1 MNVGQA
7 LGEAYVLLRADPS
20 QLNRDLD
27 KARKDVFKSLDE
39 TGARAQ
45 SVGAK
50 MTASFTA
57 PIVGLGA
64 VATKSF
70 MSFEGAINKVRAA
83 LDPTADQ
90 LKQIEAAALEWGA
103 KTKFSATESAEALG
117 ELGKAGFTVNQ
128 SIAALPATLQMATVA
143 EMSLADAATLT
154 ADTLTQ
160 YGLGVEKAG
169 MVNDVL
175 TLAAQRSTVDITQLG
190 DALKYAGPVA
200 GAFGMDIQATAAAL
214 AEFGNAGIKA
224 DMAGTALRN
233 ILTDIENPTKGMS
246 DTLKELGIETLKSA
260 DGTIKLA
267 DVIDKLREKGATAGQ
282 VMAAFGD
289 RAGPGMVA
297 LVAKGSEGLR
307 ALEVDLRNAEGT
319 AEKAANTFMSGLGGA
334 VEEMSGSL
342 ETAGVAVGKILAPAL
357 KEAAGLVGSLA
368 DFVGGTLVPAFQ
380 SLPQPVQAGVGAL
393 LALTAA
399 AGPAVYVGGTLIRSY
414 RDVADTFAVVRGG
427 VSGLATALPGLAS
440 AGLVAAKAAA
450 VLAVAWASWKVGE
463 KIGEVT
469 GATDWIGK
477 KLAGALYGVTEA
489 EYNATRAAQKSAEA
503 RKANTAATSDAE
515 KAIAKVQG
523 EIAALTGSQ
532 DRNSTAANNNA
543 KATGNAGK
551 AHKAAKTDAEKYRA
565 ELDQLTQQFSG
576 GGIIRSA
583 EMYIE
588 VLKRIGGAQRVTAQ
602 EARTM
607 GDTMLDALA
616 KLNALGQS
624 GSATAAKI
632 GSAYVSLQAGP
643 KLDMRTSLLE
653 NASASKN
660 DLIVSRNLFGDKP
673 IELPVAVKP
682 TGVPTAAGQ
691 GWAAKLFS
699 GFTKDGGNALGQQL
713 GQSVIGAVQGGGS
726 VSKAIGATL
735 GNTVGQQ
742 AGTMVGDLVSKG
754 ISKAVGSTTGKVVGA
769 ALGSVVPVFGTI
781 IGGMIGSWVG
791 GMIGKGKREAAETAN
806 MREDLI
812 KQAGGLENL
821 QKRADAAGVSIDKLM
836 DTKKPKEFTKEVEK
850 VNKAFDELKK
860 KEEGIKVA
868 AGGIETYAKGVA
880 AQLTN
885 GVDGATESV
894 DRLAVMSLATFAGMV
909 RQTGDVIGAVMA
921 MPTAFQTV
929 TESIQSGLGGS
940 EVAAQMA
947 GMFST
952 VRDNEDVFAIISGIG
967 QAFTGLGQA
976 MLVDHRISQA
986 FGSELAA
993 QLQVIKDRGGDVNMT
1008 LAMMQP
1014 NLQKL
1019 WEHQAKYKDITDEA
1033 TLAMLRQAEE
1043 QGLVG
1048 NAMRDTNERILDVLL
1063 AIGDVLGAQLP
1074 SDINRFQS
1082 AMDNVRPPT
1091 WTIGVEFDVAN
1102 MPAPNGGEY
1111 GSPSPAPIPLND
1123 GGYAD
1128 WGSRGTLAVLH
1139 NDEAVMPID
1148 RLMQAIE
1155 AGRGG
1160 GDGDLVS
1167 AIAAMGR
1174 PNVTIAPTFQGTLGE
1189 EMRSFLRESL
1199 IPDVIRVMQD
1209 SGELRDGFFN
1219 LQHGAGA
1226 AEGTA

>member
-7 LGEAYVLLRADPS
+7 LGEAYVLLRADPT

-27 KARKDVFKSLDE
+27 KARQTVEKELN
-39 TGARAQ
+39 RAGERMQ

-50 MTASFTA
+50 MTAVFTV
-57 PIVGLGA
+57 PLVGAG
-64 VATKSF
+64 VAAAKSF
-70 MSFEGAINKVRAA
+70 MSFEGAINKVQAA
-83 LDPTADQ
+83 LDPTASQ
-90 LKQIEAAALEWGA
+90 LKQIEAAAIEWGA

-117 ELGKAGFTVNQ
+117 ELGKAGFTVEQ
-128 SIAALPATLQMATVA
+128 SITALPATLQMATIA

-160 YGLGVEKAG
+160 FNMRVEDAG
-169 MVNDVL
+169 KVNDIL
-175 TLAAQRSTVDITQLG
+175 TVAAQRSTVDVSQLG

-200 GAFGMDIQATAAAL
+200 GAFGMDISATAAAL

-233 ILTDIENPTKGMS
+233 ILTDIEVPTKGMK

-267 DVIDKLREKGATAGQ
+267 EVIDTLRAKGATAGQ
-282 VMAAFGD
+282 VMTAFGD
-289 RAGPGMVA
+289 RAGPAMVA
-297 LVAKGSEGLR
+297 MVAKGSAGLR
-307 ALEVDLRNAEGT
+307 ELEKDLNNSAGA
-319 AEKAANTFMSGLGGA
+319 AEKAANTVMQGFGGA
-334 VEEMSGSL
+334 MEEMRGSV

-357 KEAAGLVGSLA
+357 TATAKAVGSLA
-368 DFVGGTLVPAFQ
+368 DFVTGTVVPAFEA
-380 SLPQPVQAGVGAL
+380 LPVPVQATVGGI

-399 AGPAVYVGGTLIRSY
+399 AGPAVYVGGTLVRSY

-427 VSGLATALPGLAS
+427 VSGLAGAMPGLAS
-440 AGLVAAKAAA
+440 AGLIAAKAAL
-450 VLAVAWASWKVGE
+450 VLGVAWASWKVGE

-477 KLAGALYGVTEA
+477 KLAGALYGVSEA
-489 EYNATRAAQKSAEA
+489 QYNATRAAVKGAEA
-503 RKANTAATSDAE
+503 AKTQADASGGVAS
-515 KAIAKVQG
+515 AIAKVEG
-523 EIAALTGSQ
+523 ELK
-532 DRNSTAANNNA
+532 N
-543 KATGNAGK
+543 ATGATNQNTTASGRNAAAKGK
-551 AHKAAKTDAEKYRA
+551 QAEADKKAAEEAKRHRE
-565 ELDQLTQQFSG
+565 ELDRLTEQFSG
-576 GGIIRSA
+576 KGIIGQA
-583 EMYIE
+583 EQYIT
-588 VLKRIGGAQRVTAQ
+588 VLQRIGGAQRVTAQ

-624 GSATAAKI
+624 GSAQAAKI
-632 GSAYVSLQAGP
+632 GAAYVSLQAAP

-653 NASASKN
+653 NAGASLTDQITN
-660 DLIVSRNLFGDKP
+660 RNVLGNKP

-682 TGVPTAAGQ
+682 SAIAEGP
-691 GWAAKLFS
+691 GWASKLFA

-742 AGTMVGDLVSKG
+742 AGSMVGELVSKG

-781 IGGMIGSWVG
+781 IGGMVGSWVG

-812 KQAGGLENL
+812 KQAGGLEQL
-821 QKRADAAGVSIDKLM
+821 QKRADQAGVSIDKLM

-850 VNKAFDELKK
+850 VNAAFDELKK
-860 KEEGIKVA
+860 KEDGIKVA
-868 AGGIETYAKGVA
+868 AGGVETYARGVA
-880 AQLTN
+880 SQLAAGIDTA
-885 GVDGATESV
+885 GASV
-894 DRLAVMSLATFAGMV
+894 ERLSAITMGTFAGMV
-909 RQTGDVIGAVMA
+909 KTTGDVVGAFMA
-921 MPTAFQTV
+921 MPEAFKTIS
-929 TESIQSGLGGS
+929 EASANGAGG
-940 EVAAQMA
+940 EVAAQMSS
-947 GMFST
+947 MFAT
-952 VRDNEDVFAIISGIG
+952 VRDNEDVFAILSGIG
-967 QAFTGLGQA
+967 QAFNGLGQA
-976 MLVDHRISQA
+976 MLIDHKISQA

-993 QLQVIKDRGGDVNMT
+993 QLKVIAERGGNVNQTM
-1008 LAMMQP
+1008 AMMQP
-1014 NLQKL
+1014 QLQKL

-1048 NAMRDTNERILDVLL
+1048 NAMRDVNEKILDVLL
-1063 AIGDVLGAQLP
+1063 GIGEVLGAQLP
-1074 SDINRFQS
+1074 SDINRFQT

-1091 WTIGVEFDVAN
+1091 WTIGVEFEVGDV
-1102 MPAPNGGEY
+1102 PAPNGGQY
-1111 GSPSPAPIPLND
+1111 GEPSPAPIPLND

-1148 RLMQAIE
+1148 RLMQMVD
-1155 AGRGG
+1155 RGG
-1160 GDGDLVS
+1160 SDNTDLAA
-1167 AIAAMGR
+1167 AIANMSR

-1189 EMRSFLRESL
+1189 EMRGFLRENL
-1199 IPDVIRVMQD
+1199 IPEIIGVLQD
-1209 SGELRDGFFN
+1209 SGALRDGFFN
-1219 LQHGAGA
+1219 LQAGAG
-1226 AEGTA
+1226 ETAT

>member
-1 MNVGQA
+1 MSTVGTA
-7 LGEAYVLLRADPS
+7 LGEAFVLLRADPS

-27 KARKDVFKSLDE
+27 AARGKVFKDLDAM
-39 TGARAQ
+39 GARAQ
-45 SVGAK
+45 SVGQK
-50 MTASFTA
+50 MSVAFTA
-57 PIVGLGA
+57 PIVGVGMA
-64 VATKSF
+64 ATKQF

-83 LDPTADQ
+83 LSPTAAE
-90 LKQIEAAALEWGA
+90 LKQIEAASLEWGA
-103 KTKFSATESAEALG
+103 KTKYSATEAAEALG
-117 ELGKAGFTVNQ
+117 ELGKAGFTTQQ
-128 SIAALPATLQMATVA
+128 SIAALPATLQMATIG

-160 YGLGVEKAG
+160 FSMDVSEAG
-169 MVNDVL
+169 KVNDVL
-175 TLAAQRSTVDITQLG
+175 AVAAQRSTVDIAQLG
-190 DALKYAGPVA
+190 QSLKYAGPVA
-200 GAFGMDIQATAAAL
+200 GAFGMDISATAAAL

-289 RAGPGMVA
+289 RAGPAMVA
-297 LVAKGSEGLR
+297 MVAKGSEGLR
-307 ALEVDLRNAEGT
+307 ALEKDLNNSEG
-319 AEKAANTFMSGLGGA
+319 AAKKAADTFMDGLGGA

-342 ETAGVAVGKILAPAL
+342 ETAGVAVGKILAPAMR
-357 KEAAGLVGSLA
+357 EAAGAVGSLA
-368 DFVGGTLVPAFQ
+368 DFVGGTLVPAFEA
-380 SLPQPVQAGVGAL
+380 LPAPVQAGVGGL
-393 LALTAA
+393 LAVVAA
-399 AGPAVYVGGTLIRSY
+399 AGPAIYVGGTLVRSY

-427 VSGLATALPGLAS
+427 VSGLAGAMPGLAA
-440 AGLVAAKAAA
+440 AGLVAAKAAL
-450 VLAVAWASWKVGE
+450 VLGVAWASWKVGE

-489 EYNATRAAQKSAEA
+489 EYNATRAAQKSSEA
-503 RKANTAATSDAE
+503 RRDNTAATTEGD
-515 KAIAKVQG
+515 KAIAKVQA
-523 EIAALTGSQ
+523 EIAALGTQTGKTTGAITGNTKATKEQ
-532 DRNSTAANNNA
+532 TAAQ
-543 KATGNAGK
+543 K
-551 AHKAAKTDAEKYRA
+551 KAAEEAKKYR
-565 ELDQLTQQFSG
+565 EEMDRLTDQFSG
-576 GGIIRSA
+576 KGLIANA
-583 EMYIE
+583 ENYIE
-588 VLKRIGGAQRVTAQ
+588 VLRRIGGAQRVTAN

-607 GDTMLDALA
+607 GDAMLDALA

-632 GSAYVSLQAGP
+632 GAAYVSLQAAP

-653 NASASKN
+653 SGSASTN
-660 DLIVSRNLFGDKP
+660 DLIANRNVFGDKP

-682 TGVPTAAGQ
+682 TPMPASQ
-691 GWAAKLFS
+691 GWASKLFS

-742 AGTMVGDLVSKG
+742 AGSMVGELVSKG

-812 KQAGGLENL
+812 KQAGGLDQL

-860 KEEGIKVA
+860 KEDGLKVA
-868 AGGIETYAKGVA
+868 AGGVEMYAKGVA
-880 AQLTN
+880 AQLQN
-885 GVDGATESV
+885 GVEGASQSV
-894 DRLAVMSLATFAGMV
+894 DRLAAITMGTFAGMV
-909 RQTGDVIGAVMA
+909 KQTGDVIGAVMA

-929 TESIQSGLGGS
+929 AGSIEGGFGGS
-940 EVAAQMA
+940 EVAAKMTA
-947 GMFST
+947 MFST

-967 QAFTGLGQA
+967 QAFMGLGDA
-976 MLVDHRISQA
+976 MLRDHKISQA

-993 QLQVIKDRGGDVNMT
+993 QLKVVQDRGGDVNTTM
-1008 LAMMQP
+1008 AMMQP
-1014 NLQKL
+1014 QLQKL

-1033 TLAMLRQAEE
+1033 TLSMLRQAEE

-1048 NAMRDTNERILDVLL
+1048 NQMRDVNEKILDVLL
-1063 AIGDVLGAQLP
+1063 GIGEVLGAQLP

-1091 WTIGVEFDVAN
+1091 WTIGVEFDVQN
-1102 MPAPNGGEY
+1102 MPSPNGGEY
-1111 GSPSPAPIPLND
+1111 GQPSPAPIPLND
-1123 GGYAD
+1123 GGYAN

-1139 NDEAVMPID
+1139 NEEVVMPID
-1148 RLMQAIE
+1148 RLMAAME
-1155 AGRGG
+1155 GAKG
-1160 GDGDLVS
+1160 GDAGGDLMT
-1167 AIAAMGR
+1167 AIAGMQR
-1174 PNVTIAPTFQGTLGE
+1174 PHVTIAPTFNGTLAE
-1189 EMRSFLRESL
+1189 EMRGFLRENL
-1199 IPDVIRVMQD
+1199 IPEVIAVLQD
-1209 SGELRDGFFN
+1209 SGALRDAFFS
-1219 LQHGAGA
+1219 LQQGAG
-1226 AEGTA
+1226 ES